1 MKSLAEFSYRHRWLV
16 LLAWVALLVGA
27 FALSFAFGGEFKTEF
42 KLPGSESQE
51 ALDLLEERGVNER
64 TGFFGQV
71 VFRADQ
77 GVDDPEVRAA
87 MQSFFDSIERDVEG
101 VDVVSPYDAENA
113 HQIADGGQ
121 IAYAEIN
128 FSDRSSRE
136 YTGDADIIKDV
147 RDDVELQGLQVEL
160 GGFLFAEQPEFSS
173 EFVGIAAAV
182 IILLIAFGSLL
193 AMGLPI
199 ITALF
204 GVGTGAA
211 LIGLVTRLIDVPEF
225 TTSVA
230 AMIGIG
236 VGIDYALFIVTRYRQ
251 GLRDGLDPQQAVT
264 LSLDTSGRAV
274 LFAGITVVIA
284 LLGMFMLNLEFV
296 RSIAIACVLA
306 VFLTMVA
313 SLTLLPAL
321 LGFTGRNIDRFG
333 LPHKEAAEESG
344 GESIW
349 YKWSRVIQ
357 GHPWPAFLL
366 SAAVLIVLAL
376 PVFWLRLGFGDS
388 GNYPESDTTRR
399 AYDVLAEGF
408 GPGFNGSFIIVAET
422 PNGESDVAALDRLK
436 TAIESTEGVSEVTAP
451 QSFASGTI
459 HLFNVYPDSA
469 PQDEETTELVHR
481 IRNDVVPSVIEGDT
495 PVIRLTGDA
504 PGVVDFADYITERL
518 PLFIGSVLV
527 LSFLLL
533 MLVFHS
539 IVVAAKAVI
548 MNLLSIAAA
557 FGAMVAV
564 FQWGIGAN
572 LIGLGREGPIEAWTP
587 MMLFAILFGLSMDYE
602 VFLLS
607 RIREEYDRTG
617 DNARAVADG
626 LAATGRVI
634 SAAAAIMVCVFGAFV
649 LGGLRDLKLFGFG
662 LAFAIFIDA
671 TVVRLVLVPAVM
683 ELMGKWNW
691 YLPPFLRWLP
701 VLRVEPD
708 SPAQATPAG
717 RLAQEAGTGGD

>member
-1 MKSLAEFSYRHRWLV
+1 
-16 LLAWVALLVGA
+16 
-27 FALSFAFGGEFKTEF
+27 
-42 KLPGSESQE
+42 
-51 ALDLLEERGVNER
+51 
-64 TGFFGQV
+64 
-71 VFRADQ
+71 Q

-422 PNGESDVAALDRLK
+422 PNGESDVAALDRL
-436 TAIESTEGVSEVTAP
+436 
-451 QSFASGTI
+451 
-459 HLFNVYPDSA
+459 
-469 PQDEETTELVHR
+469 
-481 IRNDVVPSVIEGDT
+481 
-495 PVIRLTGDA
+495 
-504 PGVVDFADYITERL
+504 
-518 PLFIGSVLV
+518 
-527 LSFLLL
+527 
-533 MLVFHS
+533 
-539 IVVAAKAVI
+539 
-548 MNLLSIAAA
+548 
-557 FGAMVAV
+557 
-564 FQWGIGAN
+564 
-572 LIGLGREGPIEAWTP
+572 
-587 MMLFAILFGLSMDYE
+587 
-602 VFLLS
+602 
-607 RIREEYDRTG
+607 
-617 DNARAVADG
+617 
-626 LAATGRVI
+626 
-634 SAAAAIMVCVFGAFV
+634 
-649 LGGLRDLKLFGFG
+649 
-662 LAFAIFIDA
+662 
-671 TVVRLVLVPAVM
+671 
-683 ELMGKWNW
+683 
-691 YLPPFLRWLP
+691 
-701 VLRVEPD
+701 
-708 SPAQATPAG
+708 
-717 RLAQEAGTGGD
+717 